1 MRVVTYSRVST
12 EEQALDGF
20 SLQAQQKRM
29 RAYARSRGWEIVGEY
44 IEKGQS
50 GRTIDRPEYQR
61 MMDESEGWDLLLI
74 WKLDRI
80 HRDSLNFSKMMAAM
94 KKADKE
100 FVSIWENFD
109 STTMAG
115 RFAMDI
121 IMRIAQLES
130 EILGERVTVGMR
142 QKTLKGGC
150 VAKAPYGYANEEKEL
165 VIIEEQA
172 NVIRWI
178 FTMRC
183 QGYSLEKIAY
193 RLNMNGIPTQKG
205 KKWKHSSI
213 RQTLKN
219 PTYAG
224 FVHWNGMIAKGKHKP
239 IVSLETWEKING
251 PVTTST

>member
-12 EEQALDGF
+12 EEQAQDGF

-29 RAYARSRGWEIVGEY
+29 RAYARSRGWEIVEEY
-44 IEKGQS
+44 VEKGQS
-50 GRTIDRPEYQR
+50 GRTIERPEYLR
-61 MMDESEGWDLLLI
+61 MMEESEGWDLLLV

-94 KKADKE
+94 RKAEKE

-130 EILGERVTVGMR
+130 EILGERVTMGLQ
-142 QKTLKGGC
+142 QKNLRGGC
-150 VAKAPYGYANEEKEL
+150 TGPAPYGYMNEEKEL
-165 VIIEEQA
+165 VIIEDQA
-172 NVIRWI
+172 NVVRWM

-183 QGYSLEKIAY
+183 QGYSFERIAY
-193 RLNMNGIPTQKG
+193 RLNMNGVTTRKG
-205 KKWKHSSI
+205 KKWRCCTVGEI
-213 RQTLKN
+213 LKN

-224 FVHWNGMIAKGKHKP
+224 YVHWKGIIAKGKHEP
-239 IVSLETWEKING
+239 IVPLEIWETING
-251 PVTTST
+251 PMVTSS